1 MHLDL
6 YVPLVQVKP
15 LPIPSPA
22 QSRKLTYNSR
32 RAWRPLRATHLGI
45 QIQSHAVHCRSSP
58 HRVIQGTAPPILE
71 PYSTVLQC
79 NIMHSLCVFVIW
91 YTGMLDVLSRTVRS
105 GLDPWAQPVLDRAR
119 IEFRSF
125 VCDALGSVS
134 STSPSTLRCLLY
146 SLQST
151 IYTLICWFNHLRI

>member
-1 MHLDL
+1 MICQMHLDF
-6 YVPLVQVKP
+6 YVLLVQVKP
-15 LPIPSPA
+15 LP
-22 QSRKLTYNSR
+22 RKLTYNSR
-32 RAWRPLRATHLGI
+32 RAWRPIKATHLGI
-45 QIQSHAVHCRSSP
+45 QIQSHAAHCRSSP

-71 PYSTVLQC
+71 PYSTVC

-91 YTGMLDVLSRTVRS
+91 YTGMLNVLSRTVRS

-125 VCDALGSVS
+125 VCDALASVS

-151 IYTLICWFNHLRI
+151 IYTLIC

>member
-6 YVPLVQVKP
+6 YVLLVQVKP

-32 RAWRPLRATHLGI
+32 IAWRPIKATHLGI
-45 QIQSHAVHCRSSP
+45 QIQSHAAHCRSSP
-58 HRVIQGTAPPILE
+58 HRVIQGTAPPIIE
-71 PYSTVLQC
+71 PYSTVQHNAQLVRIC
-79 NIMHSLCVFVIW
+79 NMIHW
-91 YTGMLDVLSRTVRS
+91 YVGCSILHGCVRS

-134 STSPSTLRCLLY
+134 STSPSTLRRLLY

-151 IYTLICWFNHLRI
+151 IDTLIC